1 MRLLGFVVLAG
12 MATVYL
18 LLSMGS
24 AGLLAGFGYLFAALL
39 YVLSI
44 LNLVKTRK

>member
-1 MRLLGFVVLAG
+1 VKVLGFVVLAG
-12 MATVYL
+12 MGTVYL